1 MSAPPGTAAIV
12 KPMERK
18 NNHRGEAQ
26 NRDVNSSHRIVV
38 TLSCPDQPGIV
49 HHVTGALLQAGGN
62 IIESQQYGSPQTGT
76 FFMRIEAD
84 VSLPTDDVLPPA
96 DVAAQLRPVAQQF
109 QMDLNVWDAS
119 APLRTLIMCSK
130 APHAL
135 EELLSRQ
142 HAGYLPIEVPL
153 IVSNHTDLKPLAE
166 FYGVPFA
173 HIPVTKDNKPEAEA
187 QLREL
192 VAEHDIDLV
201 VLARYM
207 QILSD
212 ELCNE
217 LAGRAINIHH
227 SFLPSF
233 KGARPYHQ
241 AHARGVKLIG
251 ATAHYVTSDLD
262 EGPIIDQ
269 AVTPVRHDRTPE
281 QLVQQGS
288 ATEAQTLARAVRWH
302 AQHRV
307 LLDGH
312 RTVVFD

>member
-1 MSAPPGTAAIV
+1 MPARASAAAIV
-12 KPMERK
+12 KPMELK
-18 NNHRGEAQ
+18 NNHRGEVQ
-26 NRDVNSSHRIVV
+26 NRDVNSNHRIVV

-49 HHVTGALLQAGGN
+49 HHVTGALFQAGGN
-62 IIESQQYGSPQTGT
+62 IIESQQYGSQQTGT

-84 VSLPTDDVLPPA
+84 VSLPTD

-153 IVSNHTDLKPLAE
+153 IVSNHTALKPLAE

-192 VAEHDIDLV
+192 IAEHDIDLV

-281 QLVQQGS
+281 ELVQQGS